1 MKLLLTRNRKE
12 RINGYETVSAPLA
25 LVRNDIKNIDDICCD
40 AEATD
45 IKVDNFLSL
54 YDYDTVRMVLL
65 KICSKL
71 RIGGEIVVTD
81 LDFDLVAYA
90 SGRGLIEEKVLNELL
105 FTEGALSSFFG
116 AESIVETLTSA
127 GIHITERYIENN
139 RNFVVKGVRC

>member
-1 MKLLLTRNRKE
+1 MKLLLTRNSKE
-12 RINGYETVSAPLA
+12 KINGYET
-25 LVRNDIKNIDDICCD
+25 IENINHIDAVCCD
-40 AEATD
+40 AEAIN

-54 YDYDTVRMVLL
+54 YNYDAVKMVLL

-71 RIGGEIVVTD
+71 RMHGEIVVTD

-90 SGRGLIEEKVLNELL
+90 SGRGLIQEKDLNDLL
-105 FTEGALSSFFG
+105 FTEGAVSSFFG

-127 GIHITERYIENN
+127 GIHVTERYIENN

>member
-1 MKLLLTRNRKE
+1 MKLLLTRNSKE
-12 RINGYETVSAPLA
+12 KINGYET
-25 LVRNDIKNIDDICCD
+25 IENITHIDAVCCD
-40 AEATD
+40 AEAIN

-54 YDYDTVRMVLL
+54 YNYDSVKMVLL

-71 RIGGEIVVTD
+71 RMHGEIVVTD

-90 SGRGLIEEKVLNELL
+90 SGRGLIQEKDLNDLL
-105 FTEGALSSFFG
+105 FAEGAVSSFFG